1 MPKCGP
7 LKGFDLNLVTRYFAL
22 ALNTPNSNTKT
33 APARRPNAAFRPKN
47 PGVWLM
53 SLLFVLGVSYLLQVN
68 SISTKGYE
76 IKKLEQRLLELKE
89 INDRLEIETRSL
101 QAIETIEAQTRTLNL
116 VPASNVNHVLMDSNF
131 SYQR

>member
-1 MPKCGP
+1 M
-7 LKGFDLNLVTRYFAL
+7 TRYFAL
-22 ALNTPNSNTKT
+22 ALNAGNMNTNTKT
-33 APARRPNAAFRPKN
+33 APARRPKAVFRLKN
-47 PGVWLM
+47 PGMWLM

-89 INDRLEIETRSL
+89 INERLEIETRSL
-101 QAIETIEAQTRTLNL
+101 QAIETIEVETRTLNL
-116 VPASNVNHVLMDSNF
+116 VPAASVSHVLTDSNF